1 MSNRIVR
8 SIRENKNNSIEKIE
22 EDIRK
27 ELYKYKDSII
37 YIIDDDLREEMI
49 CKLRENIES
58 FLEIPEENIILE
70 VVSEYFS
77 KVFSSQTN
85 SLLDKGIHD
94 NPILALKIKNRQNR
108 LFFQDNRCVKME
120 NEINIIHKA
129 IYIDNPFVVDELSG
143 NYDGLSTM
151 EDELKKL
158 ILKQNQRDIFDGV
171 VESVKTKERL
181 REISEVLKTVVDG
194 DIIFGQREE
203 IYLKNDNLNK
213 PLSVHNLSTGIKSF
227 TILKMLLEKGCLKDK
242 DVLILDEPEIH
253 LHPQWQIVYAQLIVL
268 LQKNFD
274 LSIIVTTHSPYF
286 VDALDLF
293 SHKYEIN
300 KKVNYYLASNTEV
313 GAIIERVTDNIDLIY
328 KKMASPIQALDTLRH
343 TVCQR

>member
-1 MSNRIVR
+1 
-8 SIRENKNNSIEKIE
+8 
-22 EDIRK
+22 
-27 ELYKYKDSII
+27 
-37 YIIDDDLREEMI
+37 
-49 CKLRENIES
+49 
-58 FLEIPEENIILE
+58 
-70 VVSEYFS
+70 
-77 KVFSSQTN
+77 
-85 SLLDKGIHD
+85 
-94 NPILALKIKNRQNR
+94 
-108 LFFQDNRCVKME
+108 ME

-151 EDELKKL
+151 ENELKKL

-171 VESVKTKERL
+171 VESVKTKEKL

-227 TILKMLLEKGCLKDK
+227 AILKMLLEKGCLKDK

-300 KKVNYYLASNTEV
+300 KKVNYYLASNIEE

-343 TVCQR
+343 ELNNQ